1 MASTL
6 KEYFDLDLF
15 SVELGWGEGKEDSLV
30 RPKLSLV
37 AWGRGGNPV
46 PETRCLT
53 EHLQACHPENLVSEL
68 CHQPYVIHPWQ

>member
-1 MASTL
+1 MGCSPWGCKESDTIEQLTLLMASTL

-37 AWGRGGNPV
+37 AWGRGRKSCPRDKV
-46 PETRCLT
+46 PD
-53 EHLQACHPENLVSEL
+53 
-68 CHQPYVIHPWQ
+68 

>member
-1 MASTL
+1 MLQMASTL

-37 AWGRGGNPV
+37 AWGRGRKSCPRDKV
-46 PETRCLT
+46 PD
-53 EHLQACHPENLVSEL
+53 
-68 CHQPYVIHPWQ
+68 